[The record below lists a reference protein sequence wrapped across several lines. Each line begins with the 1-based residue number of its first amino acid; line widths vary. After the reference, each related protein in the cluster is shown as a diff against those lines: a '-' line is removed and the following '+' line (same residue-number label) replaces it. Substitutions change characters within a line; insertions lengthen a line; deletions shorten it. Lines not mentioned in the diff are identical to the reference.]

1 MKNLPSK
8 VGCCAAG
15 GFGIEWRAFSVTN
28 KELEKQTDMAKEDAI
43 QIDGTVVK
51 VLPATMY
58 TVRLENGHEVLA
70 HVSGKMRKNFIKITQ
85 GDKVTIEMS
94 PYDLEKGR
102 IVFRYKSPTQE
113 QSAPPVHSRPPHRR

>member
-1 MKNLPSK
+1 MYN
-8 VGCCAAG
+8 GRR
-15 GFGIEWRAFSVTN
+15 FRAN
-28 KELEKQTDMAKEDAI
+28 KGPTDNSDMSKEDAI

-102 IVFRYKSPTQE
+102 IVFRYKSPTQD
-113 QSAPPVHSRPPHRR
+113 QAAPPIHSRPPRRR